1 MLANQHPKAYLVGM
15 DDFTRSHPGAPS
27 ASDETAEARQRLAYE
42 AARIDQALAS
52 AAAGRT
58 VPFDVVKAW
67 VDSWD
72 TDHELPQPRSGR

>member
-1 MLANQHPKAYLVGM
+1 MDSATTKPNEFPEDRPETEAERQH
-15 DDFTRSHPGAPS
+15 
-27 ASDETAEARQRLAYE
+27 RLARE
-42 AARIDQALAS
+42 DVMIDQALAS

-58 VPFDVVKAW
+58 VSFEAVKAW

>member
-1 MLANQHPKAYLVGM
+1 MGM
-15 DDFTRSHPGAPS
+15 DDFTRPNFDAPS
-27 ASDETAEARQRLAYE
+27 APDETAEARRQRLAYE

-58 VPFDVVKAW
+58 VPFDAVKAW